1 MASNRRQLLTG
12 LGAAAVSA
20 AAPSVLRLTGCA
32 RAPDADVI
40 VIGAGLSGL
49 EAALLLQDAGLDVL
63 VLEADDRLG
72 GRIWTLDGLPGR
84 PEAGGTE
91 IAKGYARVRDMI
103 TRLGLQTGNWL
114 ESADLNFA
122 LNVDGTTMP
131 VSDWP
136 QSDLNKLVGK
146 ERNTGPFGPFALP
159 MIYAPRPSP
168 LSELDSWLAPDAQQ
182 FDVAYG
188 DYLREIGASEA
199 ARRLIAMQVPADSL
213 DGVSALWQMRLARFQ
228 QEMGGLDGLVR
239 LSDGSS
245 RLPEG
250 MAAMLKRE
258 VRSGIQVAGVETTD
272 TGVTVQ
278 DAAGRSYRARFCVC
292 TAPLGVLGDIKFSP
306 ALPALHAEAVSR
318 IPPGDNT
325 SVYFHVKEPYWE
337 QDGLPG
343 AVWSTTTMGRVMKYS
358 GQDGYYLWMNK
369 SGAANREFRNL
380 DDAEIRERAMA
391 ELVAARPSTEGRVEL
406 TAVMNWY
413 RQPFQHGHI
422 PFRAPG
428 DITKFGNVLAEP
440 HGRVHFAGDYTA
452 VLNVGLEGAMES
464 GERAALEI
472 LDRV

>member
-1 MASNRRQLLTG
+1 M
-12 LGAAAVSA
+12 
-20 AAPSVLRLTGCA
+20 
-32 RAPDADVI
+32 I

-72 GRIWTLDGLPGR
+72 GRIWTLDGVPGR

-131 VSDWP
+131 ISGWP
-136 QSDLNKLVGK
+136 ESELNKLVGK

-182 FDVAYG
+182 FDIAYG
-188 DYLREIGASEA
+188 DYLREIGASEE
-199 ARRLIAMQVPADSL
+199 ARRLIATQVPADSL

-258 VRSGIQVAGVETTD
+258 VRFGIQVAGVDTTD

-292 TAPLGVLGDIKFSP
+292 SAPLGVLGKISFNP
-306 ALPALHAEAVSR
+306 ALPGLHAAAVSR

-358 GQDGYYLWMNK
+358 GADGYYLWMNK

-380 DDAEIRERAMA
+380 GNAEIRERAMA
-391 ELVAARPSTEGRVEL
+391 ELVAARPSTAGRVEI

-413 RQPFQHGHI
+413 RQPFQQGHI

-428 DITKFGNVLAEP
+428 DITKFGNVLAAP

-472 LDRV
+472 LNRI